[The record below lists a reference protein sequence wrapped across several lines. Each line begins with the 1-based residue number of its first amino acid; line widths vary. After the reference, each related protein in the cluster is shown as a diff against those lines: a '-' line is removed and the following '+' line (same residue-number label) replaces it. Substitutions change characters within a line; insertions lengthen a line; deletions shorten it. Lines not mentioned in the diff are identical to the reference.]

1 MSLLTCEMAAAARS
15 VNDARPARGSDGES
29 GPSGLLHEPPRE
41 EAATDI
47 EELRSVEYRVV
58 LQLNPSI
65 PE

>member
-1 MSLLTCEMAAAARS
+1 MAAAARS

-41 EAATDI
+41 AATDI